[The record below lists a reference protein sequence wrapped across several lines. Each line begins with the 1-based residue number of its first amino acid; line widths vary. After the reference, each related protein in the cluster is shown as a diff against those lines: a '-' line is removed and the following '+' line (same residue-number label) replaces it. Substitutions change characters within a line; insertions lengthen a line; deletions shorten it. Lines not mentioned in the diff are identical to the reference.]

1 MFKLILTVYLTVQV
15 DTVRENQK
23 VIFMYAFREMYKLFV
38 CVLDNFFTILE
49 KRPLSEREAKR
60 SYGYPQ

>member
-1 MFKLILTVYLTVQV
+1 
-15 DTVRENQK
+15 
-23 VIFMYAFREMYKLFV
+23 MYAFREMYKLFV
-38 CVLDNFFTILE
+38 CVLDNFFTVLE